1 MKKPWL
7 AWTMEV
13 ICDPKADPGSQ
24 KYTEPLNRGG
34 MSKNGKSS
42 TNGNQKIDISL
53 RDKRLNGL
61 YMYIYKLG
69 SFLQFFC
76 LIKNSEIIFIPI

>member
-1 MKKPWL
+1 
-7 AWTMEV
+7 MEV
-13 ICDPKADPGSQ
+13 ICDPQTDPGSQ
-24 KYTEPLNRGG
+24 KYTEPFKQRRNV
-34 MSKNGKSS
+34 KNGKSS

-76 LIKNSEIIFIPI
+76 LMKNSEIIFIPI

>member
-13 ICDPKADPGSQ
+13 ICEPQTDSGSQ

-42 TNGNQKIDISL
+42 TNGNQNIDISL

-76 LIKNSEIIFIPI
+76 FDKKFQDYF